1 MGKTVLIVD
10 DEPDVRTY
18 LTTVLKH
25 HGYTVVTADAAQSG
39 LAVVEESKPDIICLD
54 IVMPKE
60 SGISLYRQLRAD
72 SRFRSIPVIIVSGV
86 APAQE
91 FDFREF
97 VPDRS
102 VPVPDEYFEKPVEV
116 NRLLEVIERLTAG
129 SHAKSPSE
137 SASNAAN

>member
-18 LTTVLKH
+18 LTAVLKH

-39 LAVVEESKPDIICLD
+39 LEIVQRVNPDVICLD

-60 SGISLYRQLRAD
+60 SGISLYRQLRGD
-72 SRFRSIPVIIVSGV
+72 SRFQSIPVVIVSGV

-91 FDFREF
+91 FDFRDF
-97 VPDRS
+97 APDPS
-102 VPVPDEYFEKPVEV
+102 VPAPEEYFEKPVDV
-116 NRLLEVIERLTAG
+116 DRFLAVIERLTTD
-129 SHAKSPSE
+129 SPSQRHRR
-137 SASNAAN
+137 SGSNATN